1 MVMGFTAM
9 AASVELAGARL
20 LVLRS
25 RSCPV
30 RLVPFVVCYPLCTGY
45 YGSVFLVR
53 CFMHL
58 QLHYPYLLTWY
69 DSVVIVVVAVVVVVV
84 VVAVVVLVAV
94 VVVVL
99 VMVVVVAGVVLVV
112 VVVVVAVVRWLY
124 QVC

>member
-1 MVMGFTAM
+1 MVRGFTAM

-30 RLVPFVVCYPLCTGY
+30 RLVPFVVCYPLCIGY

-84 VVAVVVLVAV
+84 VVVLVAV

-99 VMVVVVAGVVLVV
+99 VMVVVVAVVVLVV
-112 VVVVVAVVRWLY
+112 VLVAVVVMRWLY

>member
-69 DSVVIVVVAVVVVVV
+69 DSVVIVVVAVVHVVVV
-84 VVAVVVLVAV
+84 VVVVLVAV

-99 VMVVVVAGVVLVV
+99 VMVVVVAVVVLVVVLVV
-112 VVVVVAVVRWLY
+112 VVVMRWLY